1 MDDKTLVEADWQKAV
16 AETNRLQRELDITNA
31 DHIALWIEANTIP
44 DEPMSQCA
52 SWLACRIVEAHEKAQ
67 ATRIEALEA
76 ELAKAKVPQWFYHP
90 DYTEVCE
97 FSPWDVIDG
106 RYDPEPGNHV
116 FEIECARP
124 LPSIWCAV
132 RVTADPDA
140 DERFTFTEHSSE
152 AEAHKALEGTGND

>member
-1 MDDKTLVEADWQKAV
+1 MASDTLAAKAGFLAGEARLDADAFRENTVYNGDGDAIRLIANAERLEQY
-16 AETNRLQRELDITNA
+16 AETMD
-31 DHIALWIEANTIP
+31 
-44 DEPMSQCA
+44 
-52 SWLACRIVEAHEKAQ
+52 AQ
-67 ATRIEALEA
+67 ASRIEALEA
-76 ELAKAKVPQWFYHP
+76 ELAKAKVPHWFYHP

-106 RYDPEPGNHV
+106 RYDPEPGDHV
-116 FEIECARP
+116 FEIVCARP

-152 AEAHKALEGTGND
+152 AEARAALEGSGND

>member
-1 MDDKTLVEADWQKAV
+1 MNDKTAAATPLLERLRRVPNDARLEYEHDPCHHSVFPIGAMCHEA
-16 AETNRLQRELDITNA
+16 
-31 DHIALWIEANTIP
+31 
-44 DEPMSQCA
+44 
-52 SWLACRIVEAHEKAQ
+52 
-67 ATRIEALEA
+67 ATHIEALEA
-76 ELAKAKVPQWFYHP
+76 ELAKAKVPHWFYHP

-106 RYDPEPGNHV
+106 RYDPEPGDHV

-132 RVTADPDA
+132 RVNADPDA

-152 AEAHKALEGTGND
+152 AEARKALEGAGND